1 MNISDERGIYS
12 QHSSNYKMLK
22 SNSIIKELSIKEL
35 CDHVIQNV
43 SFPKKDQAIVD
54 TWMI

>member
-22 SNSIIKELSIKEL
+22 SNSIIKEL